1 MKNEMLK
8 YLTSSALQSW
18 GEVCVGVA
26 VPSAG
31 GVGVAVKMEDISA
44 LGVKLFTIEN
54 KLKGDGVMNPSRVS
68 AEVGLE

>member
-8 YLTSSALQSW
+8 YLTSSALQSG
-18 GEVCVGVA
+18 GEVGVGVA

-54 KLKGDGVMNPSRVS
+54 KLTGDGVMNPSRVS